1 MTQQLLTIF
10 STVQL
15 KQGKAKCPVCERM
28 CRAYAKT
35 LDERLVNLGLKCLKF
50 CLDNNRK
57 IFRFEEVVIN
67 KDMTKQ
73 EARRASKDVA
83 DLQKLHYWN
92 IIEKTDKAT
101 FWRITEHG
109 MSWLFGNGKL
119 PEKVWVFGNERL
131 RGEDWERGVR
141 MVSVDEVSKRW
152 QVEIQNYRLDYRYK
166 GYKGE
171 VQQTELLPT

>member
-1 MTQQLLTIF
+1 M
-10 STVQL
+10 
-15 KQGKAKCPVCERM
+15 CERM